1 LEVEIMEESKETREN
16 LEEKVE
22 VEEPTITEDKNAD
35 VSDESI
41 KGSVHISEE
50 VVTEL
55 AKRALATVD
64 GVHAASPGLAS
75 KLGLG
80 RKAAEGVRISL
91 HESAEVPSITVDIYV
106 MAKYGKRI
114 PDLAW
119 DVQECVR
126 EQLEEYTGY
135 SVKSVNVNI
144 QGVYFSE
151 ENVRDVTE
159 KEEPAKEE
167 PAKEAEVVSEE
178 ENKEEMPG
186 QD

>member
-1 LEVEIMEESKETREN
+1 MEESKETRET

-22 VEEPTITEDKNAD
+22 VEEPTVAEDKNAD
-35 VSDESI
+35 VDDESI

-50 VVTEL
+50 VITEL

-91 HESAEVPSITVDIYV
+91 HESAEVPSITVDVYV

-126 EQLEEYTGY
+126 QHLEEYTGY
-135 SVKSVNVNI
+135 AVRSVNVNI

-159 KEEPAKEE
+159 KEESVQ
-167 PAKEAEVVSEE
+167 EAEVVSEE
-178 ENKEEMPG
+178 ESKEETPE

>member
-1 LEVEIMEESKETREN
+1 MEESKETRET
-16 LEEKVE
+16 LEETVE
-22 VEEPTITEDKNAD
+22 VEEPTVAEDSRED
-35 VSDESI
+35 LSDEKI
-41 KGSVHISEE
+41 QGNVHISEE

-55 AKRALATVD
+55 AKRALSTVD

-91 HESAEVPSITVDIYV
+91 HESAEVPSITVDVYV
-106 MAKYGKRI
+106 MAKYGRRI

-126 EQLEEYTGY
+126 QQLEEYTGY
-135 SVKSVNVNI
+135 SVKAVNVNI

-151 ENVRDVTE
+151 ENVREVTE
-159 KEEPAKEE
+159 KEQPAQ
-167 PAKEAEVVSEE
+167 EAEVVSEE
-178 ENKEEMPG
+178 EKEEMPD